1 MKSKKVYLTG
11 LAYEL
16 GDLCDIKEID
26 KLKENPQLLNTLL
39 MLNLDKYSKSQ
50 LTASELAKNSVLQTM
65 EKAQVSGKDIDV
77 LVYATNSFWN
87 LGAGVNGT
95 GLPEVARL
103 IDELALEQAYPIG
116 INLSECGNL
125 HSAIRVAASLIR
137 AEDCDNILIVTTD
150 KNSEKERILQGTLS
164 VLSDGAASVI
174 LTSSRE
180 KGEFELLCTS
190 QYMNS
195 RVNHIDPTTPEFMEE
210 TIEGVRQ
217 TANIALKKIN
227 KEPKDFRQLITNCYN
242 ISVSRTFCHVLGF
255 NQAQT
260 YTKNIPRFAH
270 AWASDNIINLH
281 DFSIESPLLT
291 DELAMLI
298 GTGSSGWGCS
308 LLSKT

>member
-16 GDLCDIKEID
+16 GDLCDIREID
-26 KLKENPQLLNTLL
+26 DLKRSSQLLDMLL

-50 LTASELAKNSVLQTM
+50 LTASELAKNSVLQTL
-65 EKAQVSGKDIDV
+65 EKAQIYREDIDV
-77 LVYATNSFWN
+77 VIYATNSFWN

-125 HSAIRVAASLIR
+125 HSALRVAASLIR
-137 AEDCDNILIVTTD
+137 AEDCENVLIVTTD
-150 KNSEKERILQGTLS
+150 KNSEEERILQGTLS
-164 VLSDGAASVI
+164 VLSDGAASFL

-190 QYMNS
+190 QYINS
-195 RVNHIDPTTPEFMEE
+195 KASHIDPKTPEFMEE
-210 TIEGVRQ
+210 TIEGVKQ

-227 KEPKDFRQLITNCYN
+227 KKPNDFHRLITNCYN
-242 ISVSRTFCHVLGF
+242 ISVSRTFCHILGF
-255 NQAQT
+255 NEAQT
-260 YTKNIPRFAH
+260 YTKNISRFAH

>member
-16 GDLCDIKEID
+16 GDLCDIREID
-26 KLKENPQLLNTLL
+26 DLKRSSQLLDMLL

-50 LTASELAKNSVLQTM
+50 LTASELAKNSILQTL
-65 EKAQVSGKDIDV
+65 EKAQVCRKDIDV
-77 LVYATNSFWN
+77 VIYATNSFWN

-125 HSAIRVAASLIR
+125 HSALRVAASLVR
-137 AEDCDNILIVTTD
+137 AGDCENVLIVTTD
-150 KNSEKERILQGTLS
+150 KNSEEERILQGTLS
-164 VLSDGAASVI
+164 VLSDGAASFL
-174 LTSSRE
+174 LTNSRE

-190 QYMNS
+190 QYINS
-195 RVNHIDPTTPEFMEE
+195 KASNIDPKTPEFLEE
-210 TIEGVRQ
+210 TIKGVKQ

-227 KEPKDFRQLITNCYN
+227 KKPNDFRRLITNCYN
-242 ISVSRTFCHVLGF
+242 ISVSRTFCHILGF
-255 NQAQT
+255 NEAQT
-260 YTKNIPRFAH
+260 YTKNISRFAH